1 MCRATGACCVVFH
14 NSAERGTSTITYR
27 ICSLLPVWLF
37 PKDPQG
43 HLDEEA
49 WECTASPKRYVNGGL
64 WRFLSSCPGCLEGNG
79 AKERAGEGGFYCV
92 LGKV

>member
-49 WECTASPKRYVNGGL
+49 WECTASLKRYVNGGL